1 MTPREINE
9 ILRRLQ
15 EEKWRLQQEL
25 EENEGEVTES
35 VLTREQAIADL
46 KKLLMSPEGVDSLG
60 RLIRSNKDDIETF
73 KGEKKA
79 VETKIKKTE
88 GYNDW
93 LLELVDQCL
102 KECECDKASGKLG
115 YSFTQHTSVT
125 TEVDKKMLKDM
136 FYEKAME
143 AIRATDIPQDV
154 LEDLLQQSG
163 SHFGG
168 FEDQFQQ
175 GVTISLSASV
185 SLLPEGSERPEWYN
199 TTSVGRATPRMP
211 KKPKEPKKEE
221 FTVSDF

>member
-35 VLTREQAIADL
+35 VLTREQAIKDIKAL
-46 KKLLMSPEGVDSLG
+46 ILSPEGVDSLG

-93 LLELVDQCL
+93 LLELVDECL

-136 FYEKAME
+136 FYERAME

-154 LEDLLQQSG
+154 
-163 SHFGG
+163 
-168 FEDQFQQ
+168 
-175 GVTISLSASV
+175 TITLSASV
-185 SLLPEGSERPEWYN
+185 SLLPEGADRPQWYN
-199 TTSVGRATPRMP
+199 TTTIGRATPRMP

>member
-1 MTPREINE
+1 MVINTSISIKMTPREINE
-9 ILRRLQ
+9 TLRRLQ

-35 VLTREQAIADL
+35 VLTREQAIKDIKAL
-46 KKLLMSPEGVDSLG
+46 ILSPEGVDSLG

-93 LLELVDQCL
+93 LLELVDECL

-136 FYEKAME
+136 FYEKALE

-154 LEDLLQQSG
+154 
-163 SHFGG
+163 
-168 FEDQFQQ
+168 
-175 GVTISLSASV
+175 TITLSASV

-199 TTSVGRATPRMP
+199 TTTIGRATPRMP